1 MGVGNVILKIITA
14 FGGLY
19 STTHMGTSENKQ
31 GAIDMA
37 IDKGSQFSDPEL
49 QKICSVQ
56 ANYLYEKGEGGE
68 HIVTCT
74 LPLPK
79 GKKYD
84 KNLYN
89 EGSRGGRNMLGIKSK
104 KTKKKRKPAKKS
116 KKTKKRKTK
125 SLKKKRKQT
134 KKRKTRRN

>member
-56 ANYLYEKGEGGE
+56 ANYEYEEGKNGE
-68 HIVTCT
+68 HIVTCR
-74 LPLPK
+74 LHK
-79 GKKYD
+79 GD

-125 SLKKKRKQT
+125 SLKKKIKQT

>member
-1 MGVGNVILKIITA
+1 MGFGNVIFKIMTA
-14 FGGLY
+14 VGGLY
-19 STTHMGTSENKQ
+19 STTHMGPVTGDKHD
-31 GAIDMA
+31 AINMA

-49 QKICSVQ
+49 KEICSVK
-56 ANYLYEKGEGGE
+56 ANYQYEEGENGE
-68 HIVTCT
+68 HIVTCK
-74 LPLPK
+74 LPR
-79 GKKYD
+79 GDKY
-84 KNLYN
+84 KLYN